1 MQTMFSVVRA
11 LPGLLVVACSAL
23 VLNACAT
30 PPAKAPP
37 VKLAIS
43 QTERGVM
50 VWLPDNVLFEFGKAT
65 LDPALS
71 DPYMDRVALL
81 LKEKTIKSV
90 SLEGHTDSVGSENT
104 NLVLSVNRAT
114 AVRQALL
121 DRQVPESRLSAVGYG
136 LAKPIAPNDSELG
149 RRLNRR
155 VEIIILDERVENL
168 TRGEPDGAFEE
179 AMSKLKSQLEGQLKP
194 RTESSAK

>member
-1 MQTMFSVVRA
+1 MFSVVRA

-71 DPYMDRVALL
+71 DPYMDRVARL

-104 NLVLSVNRAT
+104 NLVLSVSRAT

-121 DRQVPESRLSAVGYG
+121 DRQVPDG